1 MVSDVLATFRIGPS
15 LVTFITTKTEQ
26 TSGYTDHS
34 NTRCPRRTFQATAT
48 EGQNTLYYYLT
59 ILLEFLTFM
68 NICELTVRVKQ

>member
-1 MVSDVLATFRIGPS
+1 MSDVLATLR
-15 LVTFITTKTEQ
+15 LVQVWLLYHHKNGQ

-34 NTRCPRRTFQATAT
+34 NTRCPRRTFQAIAT